1 MDPRLLK
8 YYNAELQHFRGM
20 SGEFAAEFP
29 KVAGRLGLDSF
40 ECADPYVERLI
51 EGFAFLA
58 ARVRLK
64 VDAEFPRFTRH
75 LMQLVYPHYLS
86 PTPSMAIVQF
96 QPLPDEAALAD
107 GSVVPRDTVMKTL
120 LGKGEQTP
128 CEYRTAH
135 DVTLWPL
142 ELVDAEY
149 IGSTA
154 AVIALG
160 VTELQGVRAAIRLK
174 LKTTGVLTFDKL
186 ALDSLP
192 LYLRGSNELPV
203 QIYEQL
209 IANVAGMVV
218 RPATRPIAWQ
228 HVVRDQ
234 PTRPRGFDASEALL
248 PYQAPSFEGYRLLHE
263 YFAFPQRYLFV
274 ELTGLGPAV
283 RRCRTNELEVIILLK
298 RQEPRLDGAIGKEEF
313 ALFCTPAINLF
324 PRRADRIHL
333 TDRSE
338 EHHVVVDRTR
348 PMDFEVYAV
357 TGVTGFG
364 VGNENQQEFLPFYAL
379 TDLAA
384 MTDARA
390 FFTTHREPRLL
401 SSKQRLRGPRS
412 SYIGSEV
419 FVSLVDGNEA
429 PYRHDLRQ
437 LGVETLC
444 TNRDLPLDVPIG
456 KGPADFILQ
465 LSAPVQTV
473 RCVAG
478 PSKPRPSFGESDAA
492 WRLISHLSL
501 NYQSLVDSN
510 PEQGAAALRELLSL
524 YAELDELHI
533 TRQLEGLRSV
543 KTRPVTRRALI
554 PGPIAFCRG
563 LEITVTCGEE
573 SFEGTGVFLL
583 GAVLDRF
590 FAKYVSINSFTETV
604 LRTLGRGEIMR
615 WRTQIGQRHTL

>member
-8 YYNAELQHFRGM
+8 YYNAELQHFREM

-75 LMQLVYPHYLS
+75 MLQLAYPHYLA
-86 PTPSMAIVQF
+86 PTPSMAVVRF
-96 QPLPDEAALAD
+96 QPTLTEGSLAD
-107 GSVVPRDTVMKTL
+107 GFTVPRGSVMKTL

-135 DVTLWPL
+135 DVVLWPL
-142 ELVDAEY
+142 ELADAEY

-154 AVIALG
+154 AVSALG
-160 VTELQGVRAAIRLK
+160 VTELQGVRAAIRLRIRSAGG
-174 LKTTGVLTFDKL
+174 LNFDKL
-186 ALDSLP
+186 ALDTLP

-209 IANVAGMVV
+209 IANVVGMVV
-218 RPATRPIAWQ
+218 RPATRPIVWQ
-228 HVVRDQ
+228 HVVRDA
-234 PTRPRGFDASEALL
+234 PTRSLGFDQSEALL
-248 PYQAPSFEGYRLLHE
+248 PYPPPSFDGYRLLHE

-274 ELTGLGPAV
+274 ELSGLAPAV
-283 RRCRTNELEVIILLK
+283 RRCTGNELEIILLLK
-298 RQEPRLDGAIGKEEF
+298 RSEPRLEGAIGADDF
-313 ALFCTPAINLF
+313 ALFCSPAINLF

-364 VGNENQQEFLPFYAL
+364 TGNEGRQEFLPFYAL

-384 MTDARA
+384 MGDGRA
-390 FFTTHREPRLL
+390 YYTIQREPRVL
-401 SSKQRLRGPRS
+401 SARQRQRGPRS

-419 FVSLVDGNEA
+419 FVSLVDTTEA

-437 LGVETLC
+437 LGIEALC

-456 KGPADFILQ
+456 KSATDLALQ
-465 LSAPVQTV
+465 LSAPVEAV

-478 PSKPRPSFGESDAA
+478 PSKPRPSFAEGDAA

-501 NYQSLVDSN
+501 NYLSLVDSN

-524 YAELDELHI
+524 YADLDELHI
-533 TRQLEGLRSV
+533 TRQIEGLRSV
-543 KTRPVTRRALI
+543 TTKPVTRRALV

-563 LEITVTCGEE
+563 LEITLTCGEE

-583 GAVLDRF
+583 GAVLERF
-590 FAKYVSINSFTETV
+590 FAKHVSINSFTETA

-615 WRTQIGQRHTL
+615 WRTRIGQRPTL

>member
-75 LMQLVYPHYLS
+75 LLQLVYPHYLA
-86 PTPSMAIVQF
+86 PTPSMVVARF
-96 QPLPDEAALAD
+96 QPLPAEEALVE
-107 GSVVPRDTVMKTL
+107 GVVVPRGTAMKTL
-120 LGKGEQTP
+120 LGKGEQTA

-135 DVTLWPL
+135 DVTLWPI
-142 ELVDAEY
+142 ELTDAEY

-154 AVIALG
+154 ALAALG
-160 VTELQGVRAAIRLK
+160 VTELQGIRAGIRLK
-174 LKTTGVLTFDKL
+174 LKTTGPFTFDKL
-186 ALDSLP
+186 ALDTLP
-192 LYLRGSNELPV
+192 LYLRGGNELPM
-203 QIYEQL
+203 QIYEKL
-209 IANVAGMVV
+209 LANVGAMVV
-218 RPATRPIAWQ
+218 RPATRPIPWQ
-228 HVVRDQ
+228 HVVREQ
-234 PTRPRGFDASEALL
+234 PIRPLGFEPEQALL
-248 PYQAPSFEGYRLLHE
+248 PFEAPSFEGYRLLHE

-274 ELTGLGPAV
+274 ALTGLAPAV
-283 RRCRTNELEVIILLK
+283 RRCTGNELDIIILLK
-298 RQEPRLDGAIGKEEF
+298 QADRRLDNVIGTDAF
-313 ALFCTPAINLF
+313 ALFCSPAINLF
-324 PRRADRIHL
+324 PRRADRIHIS
-333 TDRSE
+333 DRSE

-364 VGNENQQEFLPFYAL
+364 TGNERQQEFLPFYSF
-379 TDLAA
+379 TDLAGRND
-384 MTDARA
+384 TRA
-390 FFTTHREPRLL
+390 YYTVNRE
-401 SSKQRLRGPRS
+401 QRLFSSRQRQRGPRS

-419 FVSLVDGNEA
+419 FVSLVDNGEA

-437 LGVETLC
+437 LSIDTLC
-444 TNRDLPLDVPIG
+444 TNRDLPLDAALG
-456 KGPADFILQ
+456 NGTSDFTLV
-465 LSAPVQTV
+465 LSAPVETI

-478 PSKPRPSFGESDAA
+478 PSKPRPSFADGDSA

-501 NYQSLVDSN
+501 NYLSLVDSD

-524 YAELDELHI
+524 YADLGELHVA
-533 TRQLEGLRSV
+533 RQLEGVRSITT
-543 KTRPVTRRALI
+543 KPVTRRALQ

-563 LEITVTCGEE
+563 LEITLTCAEE

-583 GAVLDRF
+583 GAVLERF

-615 WRTQIGQRHTL
+615 WQTRIGQRHIL

>member
-8 YYNAELQHFRGM
+8 YYNAELQHFREM

-29 KVAGRLGLDSF
+29 KVAGRLALDNF

-75 LMQLVYPHYLS
+75 LLQLAYPHYLA
-86 PTPSMAIVQF
+86 PTPSMAVVRF
-96 QPLPDEAALAD
+96 QPTLTEGSLAE
-107 GSVVPRDTVMKTL
+107 GFTVPRGSVMKTL

-135 DVTLWPL
+135 DVALWPL
-142 ELVDAEY
+142 ELADAEY
-149 IGSTA
+149 VGSTA
-154 AVIALG
+154 AVSALG
-160 VTELQGVRAAIRLK
+160 VTELQGVRAAIRLR
-174 LKTTGVLTFDKL
+174 LRATGGLTFDKL
-186 ALDSLP
+186 ALDTLP

-209 IANVAGMVV
+209 IANVVGMVV
-218 RPATRPIAWQ
+218 RPGTRPIAWQ
-228 HVVRDQ
+228 HMVRGA
-234 PTRPRGFDASEALL
+234 PTRPIGFEQSEALL
-248 PYQAPSFEGYRLLHE
+248 PYPAPSFDGYRLLHE

-274 ELTGLGPAV
+274 ELTGLAPAV
-283 RRCRTNELEVIILLK
+283 RRCTANELEIIILLK
-298 RQEPRLDGAIGKEEF
+298 RNEPRLESAIGADDF
-313 ALFCTPAINLF
+313 ALFCSPAINLF
-324 PRRADRIHL
+324 PRRTDRIHL

-348 PMDFEVYAV
+348 PMDFEVYAL

-364 VGNENQQEFLPFYAL
+364 VGNDRQQEFLPFYAL
-379 TDLAA
+379 TDLAG
-384 MTDARA
+384 MVDARA
-390 FFTTHREPRLL
+390 YYTIQREPRVL
-401 SSKQRLRGPRS
+401 SSRQRQRGPRS

-419 FVSLVDGNEA
+419 FVSLVDTAEA

-437 LGVETLC
+437 LAIEALC

-456 KGPADFILQ
+456 KGATDFTLQ
-465 LSAPVQTV
+465 LSAPVESV

-478 PSKPRPSFGESDAA
+478 PSKPRPSFAEGDAA

-501 NYQSLVDSN
+501 NYLSLVDSN

-524 YAELDELHI
+524 YADLDELHI
-533 TRQLEGLRSV
+533 TRQIEGLRSV
-543 KTRPVTRRALI
+543 TTKPITRRALV

-563 LEITVTCGEE
+563 LEITLTCGEE

-583 GAVLDRF
+583 GAVLEQF
-590 FAKYVSINSFTETV
+590 FAKYVSINSFTETA

-615 WRTQIGQRHTL
+615 WRTRIGQRHTF

>member
-8 YYNAELQHFRGM
+8 YYNAELQHIREM

-75 LMQLVYPHYLS
+75 LLQMVYPHYLA
-86 PTPSMAIVQF
+86 PTPSMAIVGF
-96 QPLPDEAALAD
+96 RPTLEETGLAE
-107 GSVVPRDTVMKTL
+107 GFPVPRGTVLKTL

-135 DVTLWPL
+135 DVTLWPI
-142 ELVDAEY
+142 ELAGAEY
-149 IGSTA
+149 VASTA
-154 AVIALG
+154 GVAALG
-160 VTELQGVRAAIRLK
+160 VTELQGVRAAIRLR
-174 LKTTGVLTFDKL
+174 LKTTAGLTFDKL
-186 ALDSLP
+186 ALDALP
-192 LYLRGSNELPV
+192 IYLRGGNELPMQV
-203 QIYEQL
+203 YEQL
-209 IANVAGMVV
+209 MANVVGMVV

-228 HVVRDQ
+228 HVVREQ
-234 PTRPRGFDASEALL
+234 PTRPAGFDSRQAML
-248 PYQAPSFEGYRLLHE
+248 PYPAPSFDGYRLLHE

-274 ELTGLGPAV
+274 ELAGLQPAV
-283 RRCRTNELEVIILLK
+283 RRCTGNELEIIILL
-298 RQEPRLDGAIGKEEF
+298 RRSEPRLDNAIGAEDF
-313 ALFCTPAINLF
+313 ALFCAPAVNLF

-333 TDRSE
+333 TDRSD

-364 VGNENQQEFLPFYAL
+364 VGNDSQQEFLPFYAL

-384 MTDARA
+384 MSDGRA
-390 FFTTHREPRLL
+390 YYTVNREPRVL
-401 SSKQRLRGPRS
+401 SSRQRQRGPRS

-419 FVSLVDGNEA
+419 FVSLVDSAEA

-437 LGVETLC
+437 LALETLC

-456 KGPADFILQ
+456 KGPTDFTLQ
-465 LSAPVQTV
+465 LSAPVEAV
-473 RCVAG
+473 RCIAG
-478 PSKPRPSFGESDAA
+478 PSKPRPSFAEGNAA

-501 NYQSLVDSN
+501 NYLSLIDSN

-524 YAELDELHI
+524 YADLDELHI
-533 TRQLEGLRSV
+533 TRQIEGLRSV
-543 KTRPVTRRALI
+543 ASRPVTRRALI
-554 PGPIAFCRG
+554 PGPVAFCRG

-583 GAVLDRF
+583 GAVLEQF

-604 LRTLGRGEIMR
+604 LRTQSRGEIMR
-615 WRTQIGQRHTL
+615 WRTRVGQRPTL

>member
-8 YYNAELQHFRGM
+8 YYNAELQHFREM

-29 KVAGRLGLDSF
+29 KVAGRLALDSF

-75 LMQLVYPHYLS
+75 LLQLAYPHYLA
-86 PTPSMAIVQF
+86 PTPSMAVVRF
-96 QPLPDEAALAD
+96 QPTLTEGSLAE
-107 GSVVPRDTVMKTL
+107 GFTVPRGSVMKTL

-135 DVTLWPL
+135 DVALWPL
-142 ELVDAEY
+142 ELADAEY
-149 IGSTA
+149 VGSTA
-154 AVIALG
+154 AVSALG
-160 VTELQGVRAAIRLK
+160 VTELQGVRAAIRLR
-174 LKTTGVLTFDKL
+174 LRAAGGLTFDKL
-186 ALDSLP
+186 ALDTLP

-209 IANVAGMVV
+209 IANVVGMVV
-218 RPATRPIAWQ
+218 RPGTRPIAWQ
-228 HVVRDQ
+228 HTVRDA
-234 PTRPRGFDASEALL
+234 PTRPMGFEQSEALL
-248 PYQAPSFEGYRLLHE
+248 PYPAPSFDGYRLLHE

-274 ELTGLGPAV
+274 ELTGLAPAV
-283 RRCRTNELEVIILLK
+283 RRCTANELEIVILLK
-298 RQEPRLDGAIGKEEF
+298 RNEPRLESAIGADDF
-313 ALFCTPAINLF
+313 ALFCSPAINLF
-324 PRRADRIHL
+324 PRRTDRIHL

-348 PMDFEVYAV
+348 PMDFEVYAL

-364 VGNENQQEFLPFYAL
+364 VGNDRQQEFLPFYAL
-379 TDLAA
+379 TDLAG
-384 MTDARA
+384 MVDARA
-390 FFTTHREPRLL
+390 YYTIQREPRVL
-401 SSKQRLRGPRS
+401 SSRQRQRGPRS

-419 FVSLVDGNEA
+419 FVSLVDTAEA
-429 PYRHDLRQ
+429 PYSHDLRQ
-437 LGVETLC
+437 LAIEALC

-456 KGPADFILQ
+456 KGATDFTLQ
-465 LSAPVQTV
+465 LSAPVESV

-478 PSKPRPSFGESDAA
+478 PSKPRPSFAEGDAA

-501 NYQSLVDSN
+501 NYLSLVDSN

-524 YAELDELHI
+524 YADLDELHI
-533 TRQLEGLRSV
+533 TRQIEGLRSV
-543 KTRPVTRRALI
+543 TTKPITRRALV

-563 LEITVTCGEE
+563 LEITLTCGEE

-583 GAVLDRF
+583 GAVLEQF
-590 FAKYVSINSFTETV
+590 FAKYVSINSFTETA

-615 WRTQIGQRHTL
+615 WRTRIGQRHTF

>member
-8 YYNAELQHFRGM
+8 YYNSELQHFREM

-29 KVAGRLGLDSF
+29 KVAGRLGLDGF

-75 LMQLVYPHYLS
+75 MLQLAYPHYLA
-86 PTPSMAIVQF
+86 PTPSMAVVRF
-96 QPLPDEAALAD
+96 QPTLTEGSLAD
-107 GSVVPRDTVMKTL
+107 GFTVPRGSVMKTL

-142 ELVDAEY
+142 DLADAEY

-154 AVIALG
+154 AVSALG
-160 VTELQGVRAAIRLK
+160 VTELQGVRAAIRLR
-174 LKTTGVLTFDKL
+174 LRSAGGLTFDKL
-186 ALDSLP
+186 ALDTLP

-209 IANVAGMVV
+209 IANVVGMVV

-228 HVVRDQ
+228 HVVRDA
-234 PTRPRGFDASEALL
+234 PTRPLGFDEDEALL
-248 PYQAPSFEGYRLLHE
+248 PYPPPSFDGYRLLHE
-263 YFAFPQRYLFV
+263 YFAFPRRYLFV
-274 ELTGLGPAV
+274 ELAGLAPAV
-283 RRCRTNELEVIILLK
+283 RRCTGNELEIIILLK
-298 RQEPRLDGAIGKEEF
+298 RTEPRLEGAIGAEDF
-313 ALFCTPAINLF
+313 ALFCAPAINLF

-338 EHHVVVDRTR
+338 EHPVVVDRTR
-348 PMDFEVYAV
+348 PMDFEVYSV

-364 VGNENQQEFLPFYAL
+364 TGNEGRQEFLPFYAL

-384 MTDARA
+384 MGDGRA
-390 FFTTHREPRLL
+390 YYTVQREPRML
-401 SSKQRLRGPRS
+401 STRQRQRGPRS
-412 SYIGSEV
+412 SYIGSEIY
-419 FVSLVDGNEA
+419 VSLVDTIEA

-437 LGVETLC
+437 LGIETLC

-456 KGPADFILQ
+456 KGATDFTLQ
-465 LSAPVQTV
+465 LSAPVESV

-478 PSKPRPSFGESDAA
+478 PSKPRPSFAEGDAA

-501 NYQSLVDSN
+501 NYLSLVDSN

-524 YAELDELHI
+524 YADLDELHI
-533 TRQLEGLRSV
+533 TRQIEGLRSV
-543 KTRPVTRRALI
+543 TTKPITRRALV

-563 LEITVTCGEE
+563 LEITLTCGED

-583 GAVLDRF
+583 GAVLERF
-590 FAKYVSINSFTETV
+590 FARHVSINSFTETA

-615 WRTQIGQRHTL
+615 WRTRIGQRPTL

>member
-64 VDAEFPRFTRH
+64 VDAEFPRFTRQ

-96 QPLPDEAALAD
+96 KPLPDEAALAE
-107 GSVVPRDTVMKTL
+107 GPVVSRGTAMKTL
-120 LGKGEQTP
+120 LGKGEQTA

-135 DVTLWPL
+135 DVRLWPL

-160 VTELQGVRAAIRLK
+160 VTEVQGVRAAIRLK
-174 LKTTGVLTFDKL
+174 LKTTGPLAFDKL
-186 ALDSLP
+186 AVDSLP
-192 LYLRGSNELPV
+192 LFLRGSNELPV

-209 IANVAGMVV
+209 VANVSAMVV
-218 RPATRPIAWQ
+218 RPAARPIAWQ
-228 HVVRDQ
+228 HVVREE
-234 PTRPRGFDASEALL
+234 PTRPLGFKAEEALL
-248 PYQAPSFEGYRLLHE
+248 PYQAQSFDGYRLLHE
-263 YFAFPQRYLFV
+263 YFAFPQRYLFI
-274 ELTGLGPAV
+274 ELTGLGPAI
-283 RRCRTNELEVIILLK
+283 RRCTGNEIEIIILLK
-298 RQEPRLDGAIGKEEF
+298 RQAQRLEGAIGKDEF
-313 ALFCTPAINLF
+313 ALFCSPAINLF
-324 PRRADRIHL
+324 PRRADRIHI
-333 TDRSE
+333 TDRSD

-357 TGVTGFG
+357 TGLAGFG
-364 VGNENQQEFLPFYAL
+364 VGNEQQQEFLPFYAL
-379 TDLAA
+379 TDLNA

-390 FFTTHREPRLL
+390 FYTTQREARLL
-401 SSKQRLRGPRS
+401 SSRQRQRGPRS

-419 FVSLVDGNEA
+419 FITLVDGSEA

-456 KGPADFILQ
+456 KGPSDFVLQ
-465 LSAPVQTV
+465 LSAPVESV

-478 PSKPRPSFGESDAA
+478 PSKPRPAFGEADTA

-501 NYQSLVDSN
+501 NYLSLVDSD

-524 YAELDELHI
+524 YADLDELHI
-533 TRQLEGLRSV
+533 ARQLEGLRSIT
-543 KTRPVTRRALI
+543 TRPVTRRALI

-563 LEITVTCGEE
+563 LEITLTCAEE

-615 WRTQIGQRHTL
+615 WRTRIGQRHTL